1 MTFGDVYFL
10 FPRGNPTGYENP
22 LGLKKAFF
30 WSIPSSTTAIFM
42 PFPFAPS
49 ACSICGAP
57 ITLGDVS
64 SAIV

>member
-1 MTFGDVYFL
+1 
-10 FPRGNPTGYENP
+10 
-22 LGLKKAFF
+22 LKKVLV
-30 WSIPSSTTAIFM
+30 WSIPSSTTPIFI
-42 PFPFAPS
+42 PAPVAPL